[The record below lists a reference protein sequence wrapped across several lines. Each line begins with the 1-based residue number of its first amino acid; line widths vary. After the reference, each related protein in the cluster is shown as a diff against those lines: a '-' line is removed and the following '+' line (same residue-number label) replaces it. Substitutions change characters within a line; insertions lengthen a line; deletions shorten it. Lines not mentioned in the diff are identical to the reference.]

1 MESSEAIG
9 SKRRIKDHLNIENTN
24 CQSYDLS
31 ADASDGKELGKAS
44 QRNKKPV
51 VIIKKY
57 MLAYRLEREAT
68 IISLTLPI
76 FHLLKA
82 VILTKGLTLMV
93 ESIFNFRHGKRKE
106 KADFAN

>member
-9 SKRRIKDHLNIENTN
+9 SKRRIEDHLNIENTN
-24 CQSYDLS
+24 CQSYNLS

-57 MLAYRLEREAT
+57 MLAYRLER
-68 IISLTLPI
+68 SNN
-76 FHLLKA
+76 H
-82 VILTKGLTLMV
+82 
-93 ESIFNFRHGKRKE
+93 IFNSANIPFIKSSHFNKRSDSHGRI
-106 KADFAN
+106 NLQL